1 MFGNEENLNHSH
13 PDKNQS
19 ERDARDS
26 KHWGSEYVPSWYLK
40 GVKGVLIAL
49 LVIQLSVMIW
59 ATLETAIS
67 SLKEIPNGLLSVLKT
82 LLVDSLLIL
91 ALLEVSRTVAAYF
104 SLGRV
109 KITFIVDTVLAVFL
123 SEALVIWFSGESVVR
138 AIELVILLL
147 VLTVMRFVA
156 VRYHPTGQGETGESP
171 YISPSL
177 GKLWGSIV
185 KKAKQEEASPKTGA

>member
-1 MFGNEENLNHSH
+1 MFGNEENLNHSR
-13 PDKNQS
+13 PDRNQS
-19 ERDARDS
+19 EHDTRDS

-91 ALLEVSRTVAAYF
+91 ALLEVSRTVVAYF
-104 SLGRV
+104 TLGRV

-156 VRYHPTGQGETGESP
+156 VRYHPTGQGEDGEPP
-171 YISPSL
+171 YISSSL

>member
-1 MFGNEENLNHSH
+1 MFGNEDNLKQSHSDGNS
-13 PDKNQS
+13 PESDS
-19 ERDARDS
+19 RAS
-26 KHWGSEYVPSWYLK
+26 KHWGSESVPSWYLK

-59 ATLETAIS
+59 ATLETAFS
-67 SLKEIPNGLLSVLKT
+67 SFREIPNGLLSVLKT

-104 SLGRV
+104 TLGRV

-156 VRYHPTGQGETGESP
+156 VKYHPTRQEEPGEPP
-171 YISPSL
+171 YISPSI
-177 GKLWGSIV
+177 GKLWGAIV
-185 KKAKQEEASPKTGA
+185 KKAKREETSPKTNA